1 MSAIICDNVT
11 KYFHRWKSSGRFR
24 FEKHRSVACTG
35 VSLEVAPG
43 EIFGLLGS
51 NGSGKSTLIR
61 ILCTLLLP
69 DEGQASVLGHDVVRE
84 SAAIRKRIHRV
95 SVEAAFFGK
104 LSAWENLICACRLY
118 GLTTAQAQERVAE
131 SAAGLG
137 LAPEKL
143 HEELENLSR
152 GMQQKVAVIRALVA
166 RPELLFLDE
175 PTTGLDPASRRQV
188 QEFVARVNQTQGTTV
203 VLTTHDM
210 PEAQRLCHRV
220 AMMSHG
226 KLVAMGTVPELLRQS
241 GARDL
246 EDAFLKLTGEALDC
260 GEEAC

>member
-11 KYFHRWKSSGRFR
+11 KYFYRWKSSGRFR
-24 FEKHRSVACTG
+24 FEKNRSVACTG

-69 DEGQASVLGHDVVRE
+69 DEGAASVLGHDVVRE
-84 SAAIRKRIHRV
+84 AAAIRKRIHRV

-131 SAAGLG
+131 MAAGLG
-137 LAPEKL
+137 LPEDKL
-143 HEELENLSR
+143 SESLENLSR

-175 PTTGLDPASRRQV
+175 PTTGLDPGSRRQV
-188 QEFVARVNQTQGTTV
+188 QEFVARENARRGTTV

-210 PEAQRLCHRV
+210 PEAHRLCHRV

-226 KLVAMGTVPELLRQS
+226 KLVALGTVPELLRQS